1 MRIGRGDPNKTR
13 NKGIYEDPRLNSSP
27 TNSEDYGMSDGD
39 DYGLKVCVY
48 PFVRNGS

>member
-27 TNSEDYGMSDGD
+27 TTIHLKLALVVNDYG
-39 DYGLKVCVY
+39 
-48 PFVRNGS
+48 